1 MNGLA
6 NEATAQGWREWSVEL
21 LFAAPIVAAVIGL
34 FYTWYA
40 VRDRYFIFLYYHDMG
55 PGFDTSPFGWVTTGR
70 YRMSAL
76 VASGAVMV
84 VYLAAHL
91 VLGRAS
97 KRFRVPVW
105 WRVWVLCA
113 IPLAIAVP
121 AIVMTVNEPVLPLAL
136 AAQVAAVMLIGLA
149 LAMRLGLLAAARPLA
164 FVLALIDGGALAAL
178 LVFLTSFE
186 RYPAWLARGSK
197 TYILLHLVFVG
208 ASISLLAAMTIVYV
222 LWRRAP
228 MPEVQTM
235 LVAGLDIGYLLMPLV
250 HHLFFSTD
258 RGSRLDPGPYSYITS
273 ADNYFAHSAWVQLG
287 TWLVVALIALG
298 VYRLRVLLLERRAGA
313 EDVDRCRS
321 WRKEG
326 PFSP

>member
-1 MNGLA
+1 VNRPA
-6 NEATAQGWREWSVEL
+6 NEATATGWRPWLIEL
-21 LFAAPIVAAVIGL
+21 PYAIPIVAGMIGL

-55 PGFDTSPFGWVTTGR
+55 PGFDTRPFGWVTTGR

-84 VYLAAHL
+84 VYLAVHL

-113 IPLAIAVP
+113 IPLTAAVP
-121 AIVMTVNEPVLPLAL
+121 AIVMMVNEPVLSLAL
-136 AAQVAAVMLIGLA
+136 AAQVAAVMLVGLA
-149 LAMRLGLLAAARPLA
+149 LAVRLGRLAAERPLA

-178 LVFLTSFE
+178 LVFLTAFE
-186 RYPAWLARGSK
+186 RYPVWLARGSR
-197 TYILLHLVFVG
+197 TYILVHLVSIG
-208 ASISLLAAMTIVYV
+208 AGITLLAAMTILYV

-258 RGSRLDPGPYSYITS
+258 RGRWLDPSCFSYITS
-273 ADNYFAHSAWVQLG
+273 ADNYFARNAWVQFG

-298 VYRLRVLLLERRAGA
+298 VDRLRIWLLSRRGGELYAG
-313 EDVDRCRS
+313 RL
-321 WRKEG
+321 
-326 PFSP
+326 